1 MLSIFRFES
10 KGGVKKDTHISYLIM
25 SSPLSYS
32 TFTFSDKFP
41 FRESMS

>member
-10 KGGVKKDTHISYLIM
+10 KGGVKKDTTISFVIM

-32 TFTFSDKFP
+32 ISRSQINFLFVNL
-41 FRESMS
+41 